1 MYYIIMDL
9 EWNNSYM
16 KSTQKF
22 INEIIEIGAVKL
34 DEQLQVVDTFSELV
48 KPVVSKKLRSR
59 IKNLTHIT
67 NEEIGMGKP
76 FSEVIKR
83 FRKWVGDDTIVMTW
97 GDTDIRTMLTNFKC
111 FLKKDSID
119 FISQYAD
126 LQRYCQC
133 FINMENVQQAGLSY
147 AAECLQIDA
156 EKYPHHRALDDSLLS
171 AECFVKVYNK
181 EKLNDFIKKCDA
193 DFYARLAFK
202 PYVIKDKNDPLIDK
216 TLFNCYCDICGGKVE
231 TLKKWKFVNQSFRG
245 LFYCENCNREFRVN
259 LRVKKFYDRLDIK
272 RNYSEII
279 KTPVEKTNEEHT
291 EKDLLV

>member
-1 MYYIIMDL
+1 MNYIIMDL

-16 KSTQKF
+16 KSAEKF

-34 DEQLQVVDTFSELV
+34 DADLNTVDTFSELI

-67 NEEIGMGKP
+67 NEEVRNGRP
-76 FSEVIKR
+76 FSQVIKE
-83 FRKWVGDDTIVMTW
+83 FADWVGEDALIMTW
-97 GDTDIRTMLTNFKC
+97 GDTDIRTLQTNFKY
-111 FLKKDSID
+111 FLNIKNIE
-119 FISQYAD
+119 FIEKYAD
-126 LQRYCQC
+126 LQKFCQC

-147 AAECLQIDA
+147 AAGCLEIDP

-171 AECFVKVYNK
+171 AECFKKVFNAD
-181 EKLNDFIKKCDA
+181 KLAEFIKACDKE
-193 DFYARLAFK
+193 FYARLDFK

-216 TLFNCYCDICGGKVE
+216 NLFNCYCDICGGKVE
-231 TLKKWKFVNQSFRG
+231 VKKKWKFMNQSFRG
-245 LFYCENCNREFRVN
+245 IFFCPNCNREFRVN

-279 KTPVEKTNEEHT
+279 HT
-291 EKDLLV
+291 QENADKKEPTA

>member
-1 MYYIIMDL
+1 MNYIIMDL

-16 KSTQKF
+16 KSAEKF

-34 DEQLQVVDTFSELV
+34 DADLNTVDTFSELI

-67 NEEIGMGKP
+67 NEDVRHGRP
-76 FSEVIKR
+76 FSQVIKE
-83 FRKWVGDDTIVMTW
+83 FADWVGEDALIMTW
-97 GDTDIRTMLTNFKC
+97 GDTDIRTLQTNFKY
-111 FLKKDSID
+111 FLNIKNIE
-119 FISQYAD
+119 FIEKYAD
-126 LQRYCQC
+126 LQKFCQC

-147 AAECLQIDA
+147 AAGCLEIDP

-171 AECFVKVYNK
+171 AECFKKVFNAD
-181 EKLNDFIKKCDA
+181 KLAEFIKACDKE
-193 DFYARLAFK
+193 FYARLDFK

-216 TLFNCYCDICGGKVE
+216 NLFNCYCDICGGKVE
-231 TLKKWKFVNQSFRG
+231 VKKKWKFMNQSFRG
-245 LFYCENCNREFRVN
+245 IFFCPNCNREFRVN

-279 KTPVEKTNEEHT
+279 HT
-291 EKDLLV
+291 QENADKKEPTA

>member
-1 MYYIIMDL
+1 MNYIIMDL

-16 KSTQKF
+16 KSAEKF

-34 DEQLQVVDTFSELV
+34 DEERNTVDSFSELV

-67 NEEIGMGKP
+67 NEDVRHGRPFKEIIEDFK
-76 FSEVIKR
+76 
-83 FRKWVGDDTIVMTW
+83 KWVGDDALIMTW
-97 GDTDIRTMLTNFKC
+97 GDTDIRTLQTNFKY
-111 FLKKDSID
+111 FLNKKNIE
-119 FISQYAD
+119 FITKYAD
-126 LQRYCQC
+126 LQKFCQC

-147 AAECLQIDA
+147 AAECLEIDP

-171 AECFVKVYNK
+171 AECFKKVFDAD
-181 EKLNDFIKKCDA
+181 KLTQFIKVCDN
-193 DFYARLAFK
+193 DFYARLDFK

-216 TLFNCYCDICGGKVE
+216 NLFNCYCDICGGKVE
-231 TLKKWKFVNQSFRG
+231 TKKKWKFMNQSFRG
-245 LFYCENCNREFRVN
+245 VFFCPNCNREFRVN

-279 KTPVEKTNEEHT
+279 HT
-291 EKDLLV
+291 KENDDKKEPTA